1 MHSLWLLYAP
11 DSYLSQL
18 LPSDLLFR
26 VDLNSILAMSLRRVL
41 LSLRG
46 SKSYAIEIC
55 LVICLGIISLF
66 FLDIILGISDLNHY
80 TDAFKIF
87 DEVNN
92 VVEQQL
98 GDRGRICIYEGLQ
111 VKDVFPDH
119 KILEDHYKVI
129 LEEFYNVQESFVVP
143 DMMEI
148 EETQSSISCTY
159 NNDSSGDQRKNYGC
173 GVRSQWKALQIS
185 SFYTDV
191 PKTSR
196 LMPKTVSLLRNCRRV
211 VSAQISVLMPN
222 TILPWHRGFHKQHL
236 RYHLALSIPQP
247 DKAVM
252 KLLRNDFNRS
262 IPFYE
267 AARNA
272 REEDIVEKRWSEGEG
287 FLLDDLML
295 HMVENTGDL
304 PRVVLIVDVQRSLP
318 ALSYVL
324 DFMLIFVL
332 RRHPFFF
339 EYLYGSEPPSKIPKD
354 DNQQV
359 ELDEEKYGHETSS
372 A

>member
-1 MHSLWLLYAP
+1 M
-11 DSYLSQL
+11 
-18 LPSDLLFR
+18 
-26 VDLNSILAMSLRRVL
+26 IT
-41 LSLRG
+41 LRG
-46 SKSYAIEIC
+46 LLVAMRSSKSYTIEIC
-55 LVICLGIISLF
+55 LIICLGVISLF

-80 TDAFKIF
+80 TDAFTIF

-92 VVEQQL
+92 VVELQL

-111 VKDVFPDH
+111 VNDVFPDH

-148 EETQSSISCTY
+148 EGTQSAISCTY
-159 NNDSSGDQRKNYGC
+159 NKDSDGNQGKSYGC

-196 LMPKTVSLLRNCRRV
+196 LMPKTVSLLNNCRRV

-222 TILPWHRGFHKQHL
+222 TVLPWHRGFHKQHL

-262 IPFYE
+262 IPFYV
-267 AARNA
+267 AAQNA
-272 REEDIVEKRWSEGEG
+272 HEEDIVEKRWSEGEG

-318 ALSYVL
+318 LLSYML

-339 EYLYGSEPPSKIPKD
+339 EYLSGSEPPSKTSKD
-354 DNQQV
+354 GFSQRAEHYLQDGA
-359 ELDEEKYGHETSS
+359 EEENYMHE
-372 A
+372 